1 MAERML
7 SGLAGLVY
15 DRPRLFFYPQILL
28 FLVCI
33 CYTPYKLEF
42 STSRNDLV
50 GSEKRYHQNFLKFR
64 EEFPVEDDLVIIA
77 ESNDHEKNRQF
88 IERLGAK
95 LEAET
100 NLFANAFF
108 KGDLNM
114 LGNKALLF
122 LEPSDL
128 EGLHKQLK
136 EFEPF
141 VSKFANA
148 TNFISMFQ
156 LINTEFRL
164 AEKKSEQE
172 IDQLIGSLPA
182 LRQIVEQADAA
193 LQRTGR
199 PPSPGITALFG
210 GADAQEALYI
220 TFNEGRVYLATV
232 QAAHGDMEKAAVK
245 RLQEIVN
252 EVKEEVPGMSVGVTG
267 ELILELAEMDQS
279 QRDTIKASV
288 VALTLVGLIFIY
300 GYQET
305 GRPIKAT
312 ACLMVGLGYTM
323 GYTTLVIGHLNILTI
338 TFAPMLIGLAIDF
351 GVHLV
356 TRYEEELRLGRTERE
371 AVRIALV
378 NTGQGIFTGALTTA
392 AAFFAMA
399 ITEFDGIK
407 EMGLIAGGGL
417 LLALIPMMTLLPILL
432 IRGRQ
437 NVIDHEEA
445 EAGQARRSRI
455 EQIWLSRPKAIS
467 VATVVLCLVAVWQT
481 SGGRVFFDYNLL
493 NMQSDGLPAV
503 VFEKKLIDSAGNS
516 VLYAALVADSVE
528 HANDLEAQARK
539 LLTVADVKSMAKYF
553 ANDPADRLARI
564 RQVRDLAAAIK
575 FGAVDQRPVRT
586 EEVSQVL
593 YSFQGYLGAASRA
606 VKNREGD
613 SELYFEIRSLWDA
626 VQEFR
631 TSLNTMD
638 AKRAAR
644 QIEYFQH
651 AFLDD
656 LRGTFDTLASQRA
669 DGAITPDDLAPSLRA
684 RFVGINGKHLVQVY
698 PKEDVWQKKHQAA
711 FVAELRTIDP
721 DVTGTPVQ
729 MLEYTTL
736 LKDSYIE
743 AALYALGATAIM
755 VGFHFRSLVCMF
767 LALLPVGIGTI
778 WLVGLMGF
786 IGIPF
791 NPANIMTLPLV
802 AGIGVTSGIHILNR
816 FSEEKSPSLLSKS
829 TGKGVLVSGLTT
841 IAGFGSLSLA
851 DHQGIESLGYV
862 MSIGTLTCM
871 VAALTFLPA
880 VISLLMKVGWT
891 KK

>member
-1 MAERML
+1 ML
-7 SGLAGLVY
+7 SALAVLVY
-15 DRPRLFFYPQILL
+15 DRPRLFFDPQILL
-28 FLVCI
+28 FLACI

-88 IERLGAK
+88 IERVGAK

-100 NLFANAFF
+100 NLFANAFY

-114 LGNKALLF
+114 LGDKALLF
-122 LEPSDL
+122 LEADDL
-128 EGLHKQLK
+128 KALHEQLQ

-148 TNFISMFQ
+148 TNFISIFQ

-164 AEKKSEQE
+164 AEDKSEQE

-182 LRQIVEQADAA
+182 LNRIVEQANDA
-193 LQRTGR
+193 LIRRGR

-210 GADAQEALYI
+210 GAEAQNALYI

-232 QAAHGDMEKAAVK
+232 QSAHEDVEKAAVK
-245 RLQEIVN
+245 RLNEIVA
-252 EVKEEVPGMSVGVTG
+252 EVKEEVPGLSVGVTG

-279 QRDTIKASV
+279 QKDTIKASLI
-288 VALTLVGLIFIY
+288 AFTLVGLIFVY

-305 GRPIKAT
+305 GRPIKAS
-312 ACLMVGLGYTM
+312 ACLLVGLGYTM

-356 TRYEEELRLGRTERE
+356 TRYEEELRMGRDERD
-371 AVRIALV
+371 AIRIALV

-399 ITEFDGIK
+399 ITEFDGIQ

-417 LLALIPMMTLLPILL
+417 LLALVPMMTLLPILL
-432 IRGRQ
+432 IRGKQ
-437 NVIDHEEA
+437 NIIDHEQA

-455 EQIWLSRPKAIS
+455 EQVWLSRPRGIS
-467 VATVVLCLVAVWQT
+467 VATITLCVLAIWQT
-481 SGGRVFFDYNLL
+481 SGGRVYFDYNLL
-493 NMQSDGLPAV
+493 NMQSDGLQAV
-503 VFEKKLIDSAGNS
+503 VYERKLIDSAGNS
-516 VLYAALVADSVE
+516 VLYAALVANSVE
-528 HANDLEAQARK
+528 HANELEAEARK
-539 LLTVADVKSMAKYF
+539 LDTVADVKSMAKYF
-553 ANDPADRLARI
+553 ADDPSDRLARI
-564 RQVRDLAAAIK
+564 AEVRDLAGSIR
-575 FGAVDQRPVRT
+575 FGAIDERPVRT
-586 EEVSQVL
+586 AEVSQVL

-606 VKNREGD
+606 VQNREGD
-613 SELYFEIRSLWDA
+613 SNLYFQIRSLWDA
-626 VQEFR
+626 VR
-631 TSLNTMD
+631 DLRKSLNAGDPKHVATQV
-638 AKRAAR
+638 AF
-644 QIEYFQH
+644 FQH

-656 LRGTFDTLASQRA
+656 LRKTFGNLAAQKA

-684 RFVGINGKHLVQVY
+684 RFVGISGKHLVQVY
-698 PKEDVWQKKHQAA
+698 PKEDVWQKKHQEA
-711 FVAELRTIDP
+711 FVGELRTIDP

-743 AALYALGATAIM
+743 AAYYALGATALM
-755 VGFHFRSLVCMF
+755 VGFHFRSLVCML

-786 IGIPF
+786 LGIPF

-816 FSEEKSPSLLSKS
+816 FSEEKTPSLLSKS

-841 IAGFGSLSLA
+841 IAGFGSLSVA

-880 VISLLMKVGWT
+880 VITLLMKVGWT